1 VSLPVL
7 LGPPS
12 DLNVLRMELGSHI
25 PRVKEIQERLRM
37 DVILVLDQMELLGT
51 GHWRVGLVL
60 VTLLV
65 VEREDRGQIMEVQ
78 DKTVE
83 VQDRIMEVQDRIME
97 DQDRI
102 MEVQDRIM
110 EFQGRTMEVQDKT
123 IVEDQD
129 KIMEVRGQTMEDP
142 DKVME
147 VRGQIMEEVVVEED
161 QEGIRTITTIDPSR
175 LQSTL
180 SSRNREAFQLQV
192 TRTTDQRT
200 TTRSTTEMTPA
211 VSVPENNWQRV
222 LTSVQVSPLV
232 FLEHAWPD
240 VPKDALPG
248 NSFPSYSCSLNNFM
262 YFSSSSTNKYHLHI

>member
-83 VQDRIMEVQDRIME
+83 VQDRTMEVQDKTV
-97 DQDRI
+97 
-102 MEVQDRIM
+102 EVPD
-110 EFQGRTMEVQDKT
+110 RTMEVQDKA
-123 IVEDQD
+123 IKDQD
-129 KIMEVRGQTMEDP
+129 RIMEVRGQTMEDRFQTME
-142 DKVME
+142 DSGKVME

>member
-7 LGPPS
+7 LEPPS
-12 DLNVLRMELGSHI
+12 DLNALRTEPGSHI

-51 GHWRVGLVL
+51 GHWREGLVL

-65 VEREDRGQIMEVQ
+65 VGLEDRGQIMEVQ

-83 VQDRIMEVQDRIME
+83 VQDRTMEVQDKIMEVQDRIME
-97 DQDRI
+97 
-102 MEVQDRIM
+102 
-110 EFQGRTMEVQDKT
+110 
-123 IVEDQD
+123 
-129 KIMEVRGQTMEDP
+129 VRGQTTEDRDQIMEDP
-142 DKVME
+142 GKVME
-147 VRGQIMEEVVVEED
+147 VRGQIMEEVVEED

-180 SSRNREAFQLQV
+180 SSRNREASRLQV

>member
-7 LGPPS
+7 LEPPS
-12 DLNVLRMELGSHI
+12 DLNALRTEPGSHI

-37 DVILVLDQMELLGT
+37 DVILVPDQMELLET
-51 GHWRVGLVL
+51 GHWREGLVL
-60 VTLLV
+60 VTLRA
-65 VEREDRGQIMEVQ
+65 VEQEDRGQIMEVQ
-78 DKTVE
+78 DKTMEVQDRIMG

-97 DQDRI
+97 
-102 MEVQDRIM
+102 V
-110 EFQGRTMEVQDKT
+110 QGRTMEVQDKT
-123 IVEDQD
+123 IVEAQD
-129 KIMEVRGQTMEDP
+129 KIMEARGQTMEDP

-147 VRGQIMEEVVVEED
+147 VRGQIMEEVVEED

-180 SSRNREAFQLQV
+180 SSRNREASRLQV

>member
-7 LGPPS
+7 LEPPS
-12 DLNVLRMELGSHI
+12 DLNALRTEPGSHI

-37 DVILVLDQMELLGT
+37 DVILVLDQMELLET

-65 VEREDRGQIMEVQ
+65 VELEDRGQIMEVQ

-83 VQDRIMEVQDRIME
+83 VQDRIMEVQDRTMEVQDQTVEVQGRIME
-97 DQDRI
+97 VQDKTLMEAQDRI
-102 MEVQDRIM
+102 MEV
-110 EFQGRTMEVQDKT
+110 
-123 IVEDQD
+123 
-129 KIMEVRGQTMEDP
+129 RGQIMEDP
-142 DKVME
+142 DRVME
-147 VRGQIMEEVVVEED
+147 VRGQIMEEGVVEED
-161 QEGIRTITTIDPSR
+161 QEGIRTITTTDPSR

-180 SSRNREAFQLQV
+180 SSRNQEAFRLQV

>member
-83 VQDRIMEVQDRIME
+83 VQDITMEVQDRT
-97 DQDRI
+97 
-102 MEVQDRIM
+102 MEVQ
-110 EFQGRTMEVQDKT
+110 ERTMEVQDKT
-123 IVEDQD
+123 IMEAQD
-129 KIMEVRGQTMEDP
+129 KLMEARGQTMEDP

>member
-1 VSLPVL
+1 LIFLELSVSLPVL
-7 LGPPS
+7 LEPPS
-12 DLNVLRMELGSHI
+12 DLNVLRTGPGSHI

-37 DVILVLDQMELLGT
+37 DVILVLDQMELLET
-51 GHWRVGLVL
+51 GHWREGLVL

-78 DKTVE
+78 D
-83 VQDRIMEVQDRIME
+83 RIMEVQDRIME
-97 DQDRI
+97 
-102 MEVQDRIM
+102 
-110 EFQGRTMEVQDKT
+110 
-123 IVEDQD
+123 
-129 KIMEVRGQTMEDP
+129 VRGQTTEDRDQIMEDP
-142 DKVME
+142 GKVME
-147 VRGQIMEEVVVEED
+147 VRGQIMEEVVEED

-232 FLEHAWPD
+232 FLEPAWPD
-240 VPKDALPG
+240 VPRDALPG
-248 NSFPSYSCSLNNFM
+248 NSFPPDSCSLNNFM

>member
-83 VQDRIMEVQDRIME
+83 VQDRIMEVQ
-97 DQDRI
+97 
-102 MEVQDRIM
+102 
-110 EFQGRTMEVQDKT
+110 GRTMEVQDKT
-123 IVEDQD
+123 IVEAQD
-129 KIMEVRGQTMEDP
+129 KIMEARGQTMEGP
-142 DKVME
+142 DKVLE
-147 VRGQIMEEVVVEED
+147 DRGQIMEEVEEED

>member
-1 VSLPVL
+1 M
-7 LGPPS
+7 G
-12 DLNVLRMELGSHI
+12 NVLRMEPGSHI

-37 DVILVLDQMELLGT
+37 DVILVLDQMELLET

-65 VEREDRGQIMEVQ
+65 VELEDRGQIMEVQ
-78 DKTVE
+78 DRTVE
-83 VQDRIMEVQDRIME
+83 VQDRIMEVQDRT
-97 DQDRI
+97 
-102 MEVQDRIM
+102 MEVQD
-110 EFQGRTMEVQDKT
+110 RTMEVQDKT
-123 IVEDQD
+123 IMEAQD
-129 KIMEVRGQTMEDP
+129 KIMEA
-142 DKVME
+142 
-147 VRGQIMEEVVVEED
+147 RGQIMEEVVEED
-161 QEGIRTITTIDPSR
+161 QEGIRAITTIDPSR

-240 VPKDALPG
+240 VP
-248 NSFPSYSCSLNNFM
+248 
-262 YFSSSSTNKYHLHI
+262 

>member
-1 VSLPVL
+1 
-7 LGPPS
+7 
-12 DLNVLRMELGSHI
+12 
-25 PRVKEIQERLRM
+25 
-37 DVILVLDQMELLGT
+37 
-51 GHWRVGLVL
+51 
-60 VTLLV
+60 
-65 VEREDRGQIMEVQ
+65 MEVQ

-83 VQDRIMEVQDRIME
+83 VQDRTMEVQD
-97 DQDRI
+97 
-102 MEVQDRIM
+102 
-110 EFQGRTMEVQDKT
+110 RTMEVQDKT
-123 IVEDQD
+123 IMEAQD
-129 KIMEVRGQTMEDP
+129 KLMEARGQTMEDP

-147 VRGQIMEEVVVEED
+147 VRGQIMEEVVEED